1 MEMSYHVGI
10 VNTIPIPATRQL
22 RRVSPQ
28 QHPEAMILMEG
39 AAEAND
45 PFLKLLASLLD
56 RADRGELLDLE
67 RLIIEHAEHAAA
79 LKEYFSGDLALCAAL
94 CLPLAPTVSRTNSDS
109 LAESTPLPPLPARIG
124 DYEILE
130 RIARGGMGIV
140 YKARQLSLNRIV
152 ALKLVLLGDLA
163 EPDSLDRFRAEAQL
177 MAQVHHKDIVTI
189 YEVGEADGNPY
200 LSMELVDG
208 PSLRQV
214 IREHPLNPLQAAEQ
228 MSVVAEAVHFAH
240 SREIL
245 HRDLKPSNIFVR
257 ASGRPCVGDF
267 GIAKRLRSASDLTF
281 TGQVLGTPSYMS
293 PEQTCGLAGEVGISS
308 DVYSLGAIL
317 YELLVGRP
325 PFRAETAVE
334 TLRQVQEHEPVSPRA
349 LNPAVPHDLE
359 TICLKCL
366 QKEPAKRYAT
376 ALAFSQDLQRFR
388 EGRPVMA
395 LPVSRWQ
402 HLWRWCRR
410 NRMVA
415 SLLAGVVTLTI
426 GLVVGLVY
434 FLQSSRALQ
443 RAAEAS
449 ARRATEML
457 FLADLQLAGTAYNAN
472 DPREASTVL
481 ARCAELDPDWTLRD
495 FTWHY
500 LKDQVSNRG
509 QLLGTHNESFWHATY
524 SRDGRSLATCGSA
537 GVIRIYD
544 TANFSSVREI
554 PAGQSELNCVD
565 FSPDGRLLASAGD
578 DGRVKIWDLSTGRT
592 IHEIS
597 ALKERVF
604 YAKFFPDGERIAI
617 CGLNPEISIWSTT
630 TGERL
635 ATLTG
640 VHSEGVEAIAISPDG
655 HWLASAGA
663 DRLAVIWDTT
673 THKPHFEPQP
683 HASRL
688 TCVAITADSQRFL
701 FGGVNGSAVAWKLS
715 GERLFELQRPDALLA
730 MAIAPDGQVACS
742 DQGGAISLWNMPS
755 MGMPQPQPERQWLG
769 HGERING
776 LAFAP
781 AGHSLVS
788 AARDG
793 TVRLWSIEKQ
803 SAVRRLAGPGMHR
816 PQTCGAIALSAEPR
830 YFYRSGPWGV
840 ERWDVEANFPARL
853 MVSDRE
859 VFACDTLGK
868 MLICADFRGHIG
880 MFSDE
885 NDAAPRWKHVF
896 EKGLVDAIKIFPQGD
911 RVAVMNDDHE
921 LRILSIPDLKVLAH
935 RSDCATLSV
944 APDGKWIAIGKHV
957 SNDLEILS
965 PTLELIQ
972 TCKLHHSTIQGV
984 EISPDG
990 ENVVSIGD
998 DRRAIVWGRTAGEPE
1013 QWGLRHSLA
1022 SHPHALHCA
1031 AWSPDGR
1038 TLTTADERGIIR
1050 FWHAGSGRK
1059 LLELAVSDNVPREMH
1074 FTRDGLHLVISS
1086 RPFQLLVLDAPHERI
1101 DGAAR

>member
-1 MEMSYHVGI
+1 
-10 VNTIPIPATRQL
+10 
-22 RRVSPQ
+22 
-28 QHPEAMILMEG
+28 MEG
-39 AAEAND
+39 PAAADD
-45 PFLKLLASLLD
+45 PFLRLLASLLA
-56 RADRGELLDLE
+56 RVDRGEPLDLE
-67 RLIIEHAEHAAA
+67 RLIVEHAEHAAA
-79 LKEYFSGDLALCAAL
+79 LKEYFSGDQALCAAL

-109 LAESTPLPPLPARIG
+109 LAESTPLPQLPSRIG

-245 HRDLKPSNIFVR
+245 HRDLKPSNILVR
-257 ASGRPCVGDF
+257 ATGRPCVGDF
-267 GIAKRLRSASDLTF
+267 GIAKRLRSASELTF

-293 PEQTCGLAGEVGISS
+293 PEQTRGLANEVGIAS

-334 TLRQVQEHEPVSPRA
+334 TLRQVQEHEPVSPRE
-349 LNPAVPHDLE
+349 LNPAVPRDLE
-359 TICLKCL
+359 TMCLKCL

-376 ALAFSQDLQRFR
+376 ALAFSQDLQRFV
-388 EGRPVMA
+388 EGRPVLA

-402 HLWRWCRR
+402 HSWRWCRR

-434 FLQSSRALQ
+434 FLQSSRVLQ

-457 FLADLQLAGTAYNAN
+457 FLADLQLAGTAANAN
-472 DPREASTVL
+472 DPREASSVL
-481 ARCAELDPDWTLRD
+481 ARCAELDPDRTLRD
-495 FTWHY
+495 FTWRY

-509 QLLGTHNESFWHATY
+509 QLLGAYDESIWHATY
-524 SRDGRSLATCGSA
+524 SRDGRYLATCGSA
-537 GVIRIYD
+537 GLIRIYD
-544 TANFSSVREI
+544 TANLASVRQI
-554 PAGQSELNCVD
+554 PAGQGELNCVD
-565 FSPDGRLLASAGD
+565 FSPDGSLLASAGD
-578 DGRVKIWDLSTGRT
+578 DGMVKIWDLVTGKT
-592 IHEIS
+592 IHEIPVM
-597 ALKERVF
+597 KERMHH
-604 YAKFFPDGERIAI
+604 AKFFPDGESLAV
-617 CGLNPEISIWSTT
+617 CGLNPEISIWSVK
-630 TGERL
+630 TGKRL

-640 VHSEGVEAIAISPDG
+640 AHTEGVESLAISPDG
-655 HWLASAGA
+655 KWLASAGG
-663 DRLAVIWDTT
+663 DRLAVVWDVS
-673 THKPHFEPQP
+673 THKPLFKPRT

-701 FGGVNGSAVAWKLS
+701 FGGVNGSAVVWNLT
-715 GERLFELQRPDALLA
+715 GERLFELKRPDAVLA
-730 MAIAPDGQVACS
+730 VAIAPDGQVACS
-742 DQGGAISLWNMPS
+742 DQGGAISLWSMPS
-755 MGMPQPQPERQWLG
+755 MAMPQPLPEPEQERQWLG
-769 HGERING
+769 HGERIYA

-781 AGHSLVS
+781 VGHSLVS

-803 SAVRRLAGPGMHR
+803 SAVRRLAGPGMHL
-816 PQTCGAIALSAEPR
+816 PQTSGAIALADEPGS
-830 YFYRSGPWGV
+830 FYRSGPWGV
-840 ERWDVEANFPARL
+840 ERWDVEASSPARL
-853 MVSDRE
+853 MVSDRD

-868 MLICADFRGHIG
+868 MLICADSRGNVG
-880 MFSDE
+880 VFADE

-896 EKGLVDAIKIFPQGD
+896 EIGLVDAIKIFPQGD
-911 RVAVMNDDHE
+911 RVAVLNDDHE
-921 LRILSIPDLKVLAH
+921 LLILSFPGLKELAR
-935 RSDCATLSV
+935 RSDCATFAV
-944 APDGKWIAIGKHV
+944 APDGKWIATGKNI
-957 SNDLEILS
+957 SNNLEILS
-965 PTLELIQ
+965 PNLDVIQ
-972 TCKLHHSTIQGV
+972 TCRAHYSTIQGV

-990 ENVVSIGD
+990 NSVVSIGD
-998 DRRAIVWGRTAGEPE
+998 DRRAIVWGRTPQKPAE
-1013 QWGLRHSLA
+1013 WALRHSLA
-1022 SHPHALHCA
+1022 GHPHAVHCA
-1031 AWSPDGR
+1031 AWSADGR
-1038 TLTTADERGIIR
+1038 TLTTADERGVFR

-1059 LLELAVSDNVPREMH
+1059 LLELAVTDNVPREIH
-1074 FTRDGLHLVISS
+1074 FTRDGLHLLVSS
-1086 RPFQLLVLDAPHERI
+1086 RPFQLLVLDAPDERV
-1101 DGAAR
+1101 DTSAR